1 MKGIYGFKV
10 KAGPGGKEGFWIVDA
25 KNGSGE
31 VKFNGK
37 GWFFL

>member
-37 GWFFL
+37 GWYFL